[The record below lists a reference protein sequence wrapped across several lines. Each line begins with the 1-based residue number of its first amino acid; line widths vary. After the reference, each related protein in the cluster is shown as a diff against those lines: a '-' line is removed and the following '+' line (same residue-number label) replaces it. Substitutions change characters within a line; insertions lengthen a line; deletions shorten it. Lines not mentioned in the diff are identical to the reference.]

1 MTRSEL
7 YELVTK
13 VISDTFAYP
22 QDGLSEDT
30 VAEDVDGWDSLKHTI
45 LMVRLQR
52 AVGVTFPESIAEA
65 GNVAE
70 LVDRIHALL

>member
-13 VISDTFAYP
+13 VISETFAYP
-22 QDGLSEDT
+22 RDRITEDT

-52 AVGVTFPESIAEA
+52 AVGVTFPESTAEA
-65 GNVAE
+65 ANVSE

>member
-1 MTRSEL
+1 MTKQEL
-7 YELVTK
+7 YALVTK
-13 VISDTFAYP
+13 VISETFAHP
-22 QDGLSEDT
+22 QDQISADT

-52 AVGVTFPESIAEA
+52 AAGVTFPESVAEA
-65 GNVAE
+65 ENVGE